1 MKKKVLIIISVIIL
15 LLVLIVGGYFLFFH
29 KPKNENA
36 QNEDALRFKEEY
48 ESLNN
53 TIRKSDGA
61 KYNNVDIPEDNPIK
75 YVSVDEAIDLLDS
88 KKAIIYVGANWCP
101 WCRNMVSPMLD
112 VANELEVDTIYYLEL
127 DDDKSNFEVKDG
139 KVQKVNNGSESYY
152 KLLDKLKDY
161 LKDYELTDDE
171 GNTYNTGEKRI
182 YLPFFI
188 TVKNGGIVETKG
200 ISRTLEEG
208 QDKYSEMT
216 DKQYDTLYEEFYNT
230 FSKVY
235 PSDSSCPVDDEC
247 N

>member
-29 KPKNENA
+29 KPKND
-36 QNEDALRFKEEY
+36 DALRFKEEY

-127 DDDKSNFEVKDG
+127 DDDKSNYEVKDG
-139 KVQKVNNGSESYY
+139 EVQKVNNGSESYY

-171 GNTYNTGEKRI
+171 GNKYNVGEKRI

-188 TVKNGGIVETKG
+188 TVKNGGIVEAKE

-230 FSKVY
+230 FGKIYS
-235 PSDSSCPVDDEC
+235 SDSSCPVDDEC